1 MNDSIV
7 YARKKTRKTYIF
19 GKMNIISEK
28 ITMKKYVNSGVGKFL
43 Q

>member
-1 MNDSIV
+1 MTVLYMLEN
-7 YARKKTRKTYIF
+7 KTRKTYIF